1 MYMRIKVVFINPA
14 EWAPPCFTVKVVD
27 LIIRTVLYLLLY
39 GSELNSSGS
48 MEYLNFELMH
58 SEGSRMGTVECHTI
72 HGHFFCMHL
81 NHV

>member
-27 LIIRTVLYLLLY
+27 LIIRTVLYLLIY